1 MNKCIIGI
9 DCATDRKKV
18 GISLGYVI
26 GNELIIDQVLKPTG
40 NESVSDVVSN
50 WIAEDMP
57 TLLAID
63 APLGWP
69 ESLGKNLIAHIAG
82 NTISC
87 ESNDMFRRET
97 DRFIKREI
105 GKQPLDV
112 GADRIAR
119 TAHSAL
125 KYLGEIGQTAGK
137 AVPLAWDNDALPSL
151 AAIEVYPAATLKQC
165 GFRSDGYKKKENV
178 QQRLEIIASLSA
190 HMEFRLDITGMSLDD
205 DLLDAAVCQLA
216 AYHFLKGECFEPDNP
231 EQAKKEGWIWVVNDQ
246 GRMGSING

>member
-1 MNKCIIGI
+1 MSKCIVGI

-18 GISLGYVI
+18 GLSRGYVI
-26 GNELIIDQVLKPTG
+26 GNELIIDQVLKPTR
-40 NESVSDVVSN
+40 NESVSDIVSN
-50 WIAEDMP
+50 WIVEDMP

-69 ESLGKNLIAHIAG
+69 ESLGRNLISHVAG
-82 NTISC
+82 DAISC

-119 TAHSAL
+119 TAHAAL
-125 KYLGEIGQTAGK
+125 RYLDEISQNTK
-137 AVPLAWDNDALPSL
+137 KPIPLGWSNKALPSL

-165 GFRSDGYKKKENV
+165 GFRSDGYKKKENI
-178 QQRLEIIASLSA
+178 QQRLEIIESLSFYI
-190 HMEFRLDITGMSLDD
+190 EFRLDTTGMSLDD

-216 AYHFLKGECFEPDNP
+216 AHHFLKGECLEPEDI
-231 EQAKKEGWIWVVNDQ
+231 ELARKEGWIWVVINKEKI
-246 GRMGSING
+246 GR